1 MEVVYDGVVNVG
13 VDELKEIVSKLN
25 ELVSK
30 APELQEFIKYV
41 HEAESTKVLDTKT
54 KELMSLAIAIAVRC
68 EPCIL
73 WHTDAAVKAGAK
85 LEEILE
91 AIKVAVCMGGGPA
104 LMYALKAYN
113 IAKEYLT
120 KK

>member
-1 MEVVYDGVVNVG
+1 
-13 VDELKEIVSKLN
+13 
-25 ELVSK
+25 
-30 APELQEFIKYV
+30 
-41 HEAESTKVLDTKT
+41 
-54 KELMSLAIAIAVRC
+54 MSLAIAIAVRC